1 MLTCKRGIPV
11 GDLADFAAIS
21 ADLDEARR
29 VARTLSGQLTREKA
43 RTAALVDAVMTAAK
57 TSAISQGR
65 GEVVAPKRDQRKNG
79 AEIAL
84 VHTTDWQTGKGTA
97 DYSSVVTEA
106 RIAKLADKV
115 RSLTSI
121 QRADHPV
128 KECVVLLGGDMIE
141 GVSIFPGQAF
151 EVELTL
157 YDQLFAA
164 ARIIESFV
172 LSMLSE
178 FESVSVWDIHGNHG
192 RIGRKGDIP
201 ATDNMDR
208 IAYRI
213 AMDRMVSQ
221 RRLTWNHASSW
232 HQIVEVGAYR
242 ALLVHGDQIKS
253 FGGNLP
259 AYGIIR
265 KTSAWKAGV
274 LPPFRDSYVGH
285 FHTHQD
291 LNLAGGGMVYMTGSP
306 ESANEYAREFIAATG
321 TPSQRL
327 HFIDPRRGRV
337 TAQYRVDLDD

>member
-1 MLTCKRGIPV
+1 MGE
-11 GDLADFAAIS
+11 LANFAAAQS
-21 ADLDEARR
+21 ELDEARR
-29 VARTLSGQLTREKA
+29 AARNLASQLAKEKS
-43 RTAALVDAVMTAAK
+43 RTAALVDAVMISATAA
-57 TSAISQGR
+57 AVAQGR
-65 GEVVAPKRDQRKNG
+65 GSASPARDRRRNG

-84 VHTTDWQTGKGTA
+84 VHTTDWQTGKRTEDYASEVTA
-97 DYSSVVTEA
+97 A
-106 RIAKLADKV
+106 RIGKLADKV
-115 RSLTSI
+115 RSLTAI

-128 KECVVLLGGDMIE
+128 KECVILLGGDMLE

-151 EVELTL
+151 EIDSTL
-157 YDQLFAA
+157 YEQLFAA

-172 LSMLSE
+172 ASMLAD
-178 FESVSVWDIHGNHG
+178 FERVTVWDIHGNHG

-201 ATDNMDR
+201 ATDNLDR
-208 IAYRI
+208 ICYRI
-213 AMDRMVSQ
+213 VADRMAAES
-221 RRLTWNHASSW
+221 RLTWNHASTW
-232 HQIVEVGAYR
+232 HQIVEVGKYR

-253 FGGNLP
+253 FGG
-259 AYGIIR
+259 YGAVR
-265 KTSAWKAGV
+265 KMSAWKAGV